1 MPLST
6 IMTLLELALKKTIT
20 FFIYHSAS
28 LCDWARYECSRSET
42 TFHFLR
48 ALGNKSKQ
56 YPALTCMVALLFIQ
70 EQPMSGRKNS
80 QLRRNYLVKCSCPN
94 CAKES
99 EHSFTRIQKGA
110 QLVCPYC
117 SALFK
122 SSQRL

>member
-1 MPLST
+1 MFQKRGSFLFLLS
-6 IMTLLELALKKTIT
+6 
-20 FFIYHSAS
+20 
-28 LCDWARYECSRSET
+28 
-42 TFHFLR
+42 
-48 ALGNKSKQ
+48 LGNKSKQ
-56 YPALTCMVALLFIQ
+56 YPALTCMVAILFIQ

>member
-1 MPLST
+1 
-6 IMTLLELALKKTIT
+6 
-20 FFIYHSAS
+20 
-28 LCDWARYECSRSET
+28 
-42 TFHFLR
+42 
-48 ALGNKSKQ
+48 
-56 YPALTCMVALLFIQ
+56 
-70 EQPMSGRKNS
+70 MSGTVTKNS

>member
-1 MPLST
+1 MRDLILQLS
-6 IMTLLELALKKTIT
+6 KSS
-20 FFIYHSAS
+20 IYS
-28 LCDWARYECSRSET
+28 T
-42 TFHFLR
+42 
-48 ALGNKSKQ
+48 K
-56 YPALTCMVALLFIQ
+56 P
-70 EQPMSGRKNS
+70 SGRKNS
-80 QLRRNYLVKCSCPN
+80 QFRRNYLVKCSCPN